1 MLKVFVTG
9 LNTNMYFPVESNM
22 SGLLSKYISVK
33 NRD

>member
-22 SGLLSKYISVK
+22 NGLLSKYI
-33 NRD
+33 